1 MKSNEV
7 RTMLETQKQIKA
19 AVMDVDGAKLLSD
32 LLLAL
37 DHDPSL
43 ISVAEL
49 QRVADRLAALVHHE
63 PGWGWRY
70 LRNVL
75 NRKIEPGKKLVD
87 AMFRLG
93 AVLDDTPLE
102 LAQSHTVTIQALG
115 NVRPGALILAD
126 SKLCQNPACS
136 IEFVPRHPRQKF
148 HSARCRELNRR
159 GGSHGNID

>member
-1 MKSNEV
+1 
-7 RTMLETQKQIKA
+7 MLEKPKQARA
-19 AVMDVDGAKLLSD
+19 ALMDIDGAELLSD
-32 LLLAL
+32 LLRAL

-49 QRVADRLAALVHHE
+49 QRVADRLAELAHHE

-126 SKLCQNPACS
+126 SRLCEYPACY
-136 IEFVPRHPRQKF
+136 IEFVPRHPRQRF

-159 GGSHGNID
+159 GGRV